1 VDILPYKILVVDD
14 EKHIV
19 KIVEFNLKKKGYDVF
34 IANNGLEALEQVEKN
49 KPDLILLDVMMPEMD
64 GLEVCKRLKN
74 DDRYKDIP
82 IIMLTAKGQE
92 IDRDTGIKFGANM
105 YITKPFS
112 PKLLL
117 GQIEEIL
124 NIQQT
129 E

>member
-1 VDILPYKILVVDD
+1 MPYKILVVDD